1 MESNS
6 LTRNEKNFDNSHL
19 LYFIFKHRKLFIIVG
34 LAAAIGSAIVSL
46 LIPNRYSASVIMF
59 PTSTNAI
66 SKALLTQTTS
76 ARQDLLEFGE
86 EEQVEQMLQILHS
99 NEIREKVITKFNLLE
114 HYRINPNSKNK
125 LAKLYKAYDNN
136 ITFRRTKYMAVEIRV
151 TDRDPQLAA
160 DIANYIANLYDSVK
174 NNMQKQRSMAGY
186 QIVLEEY
193 NSLFAEIEKK
203 KHIIDSLSRKGVQN
217 YEKQTERL
225 YEGLAREIGKG
236 NLQAVQAI
244 QKQLDTLA
252 KYGSTYMALTQEI
265 ENDLKKLSE
274 LKAKL
279 SEARVDAY
287 SFIPQKFVVNYAY
300 KPEKKS
306 FPPRTLIVLI
316 STVSSLL
323 LLLILLLLREML
335 KTFRA
340 SEKRES

>member
-1 MESNS
+1 MEKNS
-6 LTRNEKNFDNSHL
+6 LTQNENQFNQSHL
-19 LYFIFKHRKLFIIVG
+19 LYFIFRHRKIFILVG
-34 LAAAIGSAIVSL
+34 LITFIGSALISL

-86 EEQVEQMLQILHS
+86 EEQAEQMLQILHS
-99 NEIREKVITKFNLLE
+99 NEIRDKVITKFNLLE

-125 LAKLYKAYDNN
+125 LAKLYKAYENN

-151 TDRDPQLAA
+151 TDKDPQLAA
-160 DIANYIANLYDSVK
+160 DIANYIANLYDTIK

-186 QIVLEEY
+186 YIVLEEY
-193 NSLFAEIEKK
+193 NSLFADIERK
-203 KHIIDSLSRKGVQN
+203 KHIIDSLSRKGIQN

-236 NLQAVQAI
+236 NSQAVLSI

-252 KYGSTYMALTQEI
+252 KYGTTYITLTQEI

-287 SFIPQKFVVNYAY
+287 SFIPQKFIVNNAY

-306 FPPRTLIVLI
+306 FPPRTLIVII

-323 LLLILLLLREML
+323 LLLILLLLLETIKGFRTRE
-335 KTFRA
+335 KT
-340 SEKRES
+340 EL